1 MEIDERKSCNL
12 FKSRAFKETTKV
24 TCIDHCTITIEMK
37 IKAIT
42 KYKIQVER
50 KWVLTHD
57 RIERF
62 REKTNNNKKIS
73 DFNLLL
79 SDKLNYKQRKR
90 NIVKIMHTCFTKN

>member
-1 MEIDERKSCNL
+1 METDERKSCNL
-12 FKSRAFKETTKV
+12 FKSMAFKETTKV
-24 TCIDHCTITIEMK
+24 TCIDHCTITTEMK

-62 REKTNNNKKIS
+62 REKTNNKKKIS